1 MRVSYNFHKVTYTA
15 DRWVLVDGVRKKRQ
29 KTFMQTINPFNIN
42 ADGKVKTRQEIMAEL
57 KQEAEAWQKAKWVE
71 VAE

>member
-1 MRVSYNFHKVTYTA
+1 MSRHTFKKVTYTA

-29 KTFMQTINPFNIN
+29 KTFYQTINPFNVN
-42 ADGKVKTRQEIMAEL
+42 AEGLVKTRQEIMKELIAEG
-57 KQEAEAWQKAKWVE
+57 EAWKKAKWVE